1 MLNLYARQEFYTE
14 LMDFLKSIEKCPIEI
29 IDFVKYNT
37 KKDGK
42 NLEIND
48 FPIGLTT
55 KNTECFR
62 IHTEVVGTIREGFI
76 DSVRIESVATD
87 KRQEFVAL
95 YFANNNKCLVW
106 SNIFGMFLVFD
117 NGAMSITDFRNQ
129 AYNDIRSRA
138 DIAMKRVN
146 NDMARMLTFVRNQS
160 EKEYLQIAE
169 KSRQIKEDGFRSN

>member
-1 MLNLYARQEFYTE
+1 MLNIPARQEFYTE
-14 LMDFLKSIEKCPIEI
+14 LMDFLGSIECPIEI
-29 IDFVKYNT
+29 TDFVKYNT
-37 KKDGK
+37 KKDSK
-42 NLEIND
+42 QLEIND
-48 FPIGLTT
+48 FPIGLNP

-138 DIAMKRVN
+138 DIAMNRVN

-169 KSRQIKEDGFRSN
+169 KSKQIKEDGFRSN

>member
-106 SNIFGMFLVFD
+106 SNIFGMFIVFD